1 MKLSLSRNNCSLH
14 YSHSDYSTIFPE
26 ALWIGQDLTGHNL
39 ASGFPAKARKRGK
52 HLKGRR
58 KEQRRRGNTV
68 GRGLV
73 WGGAHEEKEK
83 QF

>member
-1 MKLSLSRNNCSLH
+1 M
-14 YSHSDYSTIFPE
+14 
-26 ALWIGQDLTGHNL
+26 TGHNL

-73 WGGAHEEKEK
+73 WGGHMRRRRNNSERTSNKKCIEGG
-83 QF
+83 